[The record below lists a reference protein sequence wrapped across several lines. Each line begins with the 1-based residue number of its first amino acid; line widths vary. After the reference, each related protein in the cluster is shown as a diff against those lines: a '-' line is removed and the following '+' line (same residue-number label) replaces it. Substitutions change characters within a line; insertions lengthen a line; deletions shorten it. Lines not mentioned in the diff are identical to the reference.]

1 MKKKARLGCCKPLR
15 SRASWSDPSGLC
27 WMEAFR
33 NSRSGGPSDRETL
46 FSSGFPF
53 QQRHGRLHAPPST
66 SAPRPATAQEYN
78 SNKKSPL
85 PVLLLLLWIIGLL
98 MPVSGM
104 AADEVRE
111 GEESKEV
118 AAVKEVVR
126 KLQARYEQTKDL
138 QANFKQLTRIEGFA
152 TPLTSSGRVSIK
164 KPGLLRWDY
173 LDPNVEEIY
182 VNRDDVMM
190 YVPEHKQVLVG
201 KLTQMA
207 ASQAPLQLL
216 QGVAQ
221 IEEEFQVEPTQKNER
236 GEGGIPLVSLVPKPS
251 ESESARTL
259 ARIVLEVQPKTY
271 YIKSVSI
278 HEISGNI
285 STFQFSG
292 LKPNTGL
299 KLELFKFKVPPGV
312 EVVKAPSL
320 APPQ

>member
-1 MKKKARLGCCKPLR
+1 MKKIKERVLSASSPDVLASPIPQWVPYAARDRAPARRHPLR
-15 SRASWSDPSGLC
+15 IISQNLLIMILSIL
-27 WMEAFR
+27 
-33 NSRSGGPSDRETL
+33 
-46 FSSGFPF
+46 
-53 QQRHGRLHAPPST
+53 
-66 SAPRPATAQEYN
+66 
-78 SNKKSPL
+78 L
-85 PVLLLLLWIIGLL
+85 PYSVFISQVGI
-98 MPVSGM
+98 
-104 AADEVRE
+104 AAEEVRE

-138 QANFKQLTRIEGFA
+138 QADFKQLTRIEGFA

-173 LDPNVEEIY
+173 LDPNAEEIY

-221 IEEEFQVEPTQKNER
+221 IEEEFQVEPTQNNER

>member
-1 MKKKARLGCCKPLR
+1 MNARLGCCRPLR
-15 SRASWSDPSGLC
+15 SRASRSGPSGLC
-27 WMEAFR
+27 WREAFR
-33 NSRSGGPSDRETL
+33 NHRGSGSSDRATL
-46 FSSGFPF
+46 VSSGFPF
-53 QQRHGRLHAPPST
+53 QQRYGQPHTAPAT
-66 SAPRPATAQEYN
+66 SAPRPTTAQGYN
-78 SNKKSPL
+78 SNKKPL
-85 PVLLLLLWIIGLL
+85 LHAFLLLLWVSGLL
-98 MPVSGM
+98 MPVTGI
-104 AADEVRE
+104 AADEVKE

-118 AAVKEVVR
+118 VAVKEVVR

-138 QANFKQLTRIEGFA
+138 QADVKQLTRIEGFA

-221 IEEEFQVEPTQKNER
+221 IEEEFQVEPTKNNER

-271 YIKSVSI
+271 YIKTVSI
-278 HEISGNI
+278 HEISGNV

-299 KLELFKFKVPPGV
+299 KRDLFKFEVPPGV